1 MQRKSFSQWT
11 ELLEYLTEKIPSKKF
26 IIHGSVALGF
36 YGEPRDSTDIDIMT
50 NMKPFADYSNVTEIL
65 DKTEFKEVDTKITE
79 DGLVR
84 KFKAGDW
91 SIDVFEVDS
100 KLFRKIKSRAIR
112 VRWRNKIIYIISVED
127 LIKFKKRRGSPQDLV
142 DIQNLLKED

>member
-1 MQRKSFSQWT
+1 
-11 ELLEYLTEKIPSKKF
+11 LIEKIPSKKF

-50 NMKPFADYSNVTEIL
+50 NLKPFEDYSNVTEIL
-65 DKTEFKEVDTKITE
+65 DNTEFKEVDTKITE

-100 KLFRKIKSRAIR
+100 KLFRKIKSRAIQ
-112 VRWRNKIIYIISVED
+112 VKWRNKIIYIISVED

-142 DIQNLLKED
+142 DIQNLLKEE